1 MRRLLLTAAALVALW
16 GASFGLSYVELGRAS
31 LAVALIIA
39 AFKAVL
45 VVLIFME
52 LLHEKTSVK
61 LAAGSALLTI
71 TIFVTLVAADVA
83 TRAPAPLDPPDP
95 HPDHVSP
102 GTGAP
107 GW

>member
-1 MRRLLLTAAALVALW
+1 MRRLLLTAVALVALW
-16 GASFGLSYVELGRAS
+16 AASFGLSYVDLGRAS
-31 LAVALIIA
+31 LAVALGIA
-39 AFKAVL
+39 ALKALL
-45 VVLIFME
+45 VVLVFME
-52 LLHEKTSVK
+52 LLHEKVSVK

-83 TRAPAPLDPPDP
+83 TRAPAPLDPPAP
-95 HPDHVSP
+95 RPDHVSP